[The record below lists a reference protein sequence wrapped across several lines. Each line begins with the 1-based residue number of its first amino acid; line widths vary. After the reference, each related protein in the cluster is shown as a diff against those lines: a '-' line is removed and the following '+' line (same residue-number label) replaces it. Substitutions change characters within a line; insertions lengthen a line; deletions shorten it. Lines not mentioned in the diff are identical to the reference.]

1 MVAVKSFEDT
11 SSEVIANWF
20 SHPSGN
26 PNSSAGNLGVWK
38 LMLRPNC
45 WFTRE
50 RQKLCPNLL
59 RGSSGLPVSKE
70 ISLFVALKPANPW
83 MSKKLLAAWKIL
95 SGFQGSVLDTTTALE
110 INP

>member
-26 PNSSAGNLGVWK
+26 PNSSAGNLGVRK
-38 LMLRPNC
+38 LM
-45 WFTRE
+45 FTRE

-70 ISLFVALKPANPW
+70 ISLFVALRPANPW

-95 SGFQGSVLDTTTALE
+95 SGFQESVLDTTTALE

>member
-1 MVAVKSFEDT
+1 MGCCYNGGF
-11 SSEVIANWF
+11 
-20 SHPSGN
+20 
-26 PNSSAGNLGVWK
+26 
-38 LMLRPNC
+38 LR
-45 WFTRE
+45 FTRE

-95 SGFQGSVLDTTTALE
+95 SGFQESVLDTTTALE

>member
-1 MVAVKSFEDT
+1 MVAVKSFEDI

-45 WFTRE
+45 WSRRWFSGVEGHCGCCYNGGLLRFTRE

-70 ISLFVALKPANPW
+70 RSLFVA
-83 MSKKLLAAWKIL
+83 
-95 SGFQGSVLDTTTALE
+95 
-110 INP
+110 

>member
-1 MVAVKSFEDT
+1 MVAVKSFEDI

-38 LMLRPNC
+38 LMLRLIVGLADGFLELKGIVGCCYNGGFLR
-45 WFTRE
+45 FTRE
-50 RQKLCPNLL
+50 WQKLCPNLL

-70 ISLFVALKPANPW
+70 RSLFVA
-83 MSKKLLAAWKIL
+83 
-95 SGFQGSVLDTTTALE
+95 
-110 INP
+110 